1 MSGGRREFGEIIGIV
16 LVFGIGD
23 LMVCEGTLMNVEG
36 TLMKI
41 ITLHPLVIVVEG
53 RNSDTRG
60 VCGSAVVKVIQKME
74 SGDRDS

>member
-1 MSGGRREFGEIIGIV
+1 MRVRHFGDSYDIV
-16 LVFGIGD
+16 KQSLLGWLKPAGA
-23 LMVCEGTLMNVEG
+23 ETEG

-41 ITLHPLVIVVEG
+41 ITLHPLVVLVEG

-60 VCGSAVVKVIQKME
+60 VCKSAVVKVIQKME